1 MFKVFF
7 RDMDLYKGI
16 ILASLVLLPAAG
28 WWAWSLQTKVEKGEL
43 AIVQAERSGGLL
55 QSIGSRQK
63 EIEEV
68 KVNKRRGLGASDHRT
83 FFQTRIIKSSPTPLS
98 DDDYVIGVEVDRS
111 LRSLNAIDSEVS
123 IEFKR
128 RGREA
133 FALPRD
139 YINALL
145 FNFEN
150 PPSIWK
156 LRYLKLTN
164 EDTKNLG
171 GRRGLAPPPELADS
185 WLLDRLV
192 YARRRPDR

>member
-1 MFKVFF
+1 MFKVLF
-7 RDMDLYKGI
+7 REMDLYKGI

-28 WWAWSLQTKVEKGEL
+28 WWAWSLQTSIEKGEL
-43 AIVQAERSGGLL
+43 AIRQAEGSGGLL
-55 QSIGSRQK
+55 QSIGGRQK

-68 KVNKRRGLGASDHRT
+68 KANQRTVGTSDHRT

-164 EDTKNLG
+164 EDIKGLG

>member
-1 MFKVFF
+1 MFKVLF

-28 WWAWSLQTKVEKGEL
+28 WWAWSLQTSIEKGEL
-43 AIVQAERSGGLL
+43 ARVEAEKPGGLL
-55 QSIGSRQK
+55 QSIGSLQRD
-63 EIEEV
+63 IEEV
-68 KVNKRRGLGASDHRT
+68 KVNLQRGVGGDHRT

-145 FNFEN
+145 YNFEN

-164 EDTKNLG
+164 DDTKRSG